1 MEGEENKLTTF
12 STWTVMLGCNIIFQQ
27 HTISISQ
34 SSRYGAERNS
44 STHSSRGQNPTNDNN
59 TLPRNLTVTGEG
71 IKHEEHIYADP
82 LELKDRESYLEP
94 IYKVP
99 RPVSLERDT
108 SDDAGYEVITPV
120 TRKPRNW
127 SKIHSHSERQ
137 RKLNEAPTNG
147 HYELMQHPSSLG
159 GGSGSN
165 PSLATSSLATGSFL
179 SGSPAPYLRP
189 VGVSDLDQMGYSQLT
204 GSVDTSTDGGTFTQR
219 RASEERGGGTFSH
232 RGVSEER
239 GGYANLPQ
247 VASDNGGRSTA
258 VVNHTQTAEYVV
270 MKSAS

>member
-1 MEGEENKLTTF
+1 M
-12 STWTVMLGCNIIFQQ
+12 
-27 HTISISQ
+27 
-34 SSRYGAERNS
+34 
-44 STHSSRGQNPTNDNN
+44 
-59 TLPRNLTVTGEG
+59 
-71 IKHEEHIYADP
+71 
-82 LELKDRESYLEP
+82 
-94 IYKVP
+94 
-99 RPVSLERDT
+99 
-108 SDDAGYEVITPV
+108 
-120 TRKPRNW
+120 TRKPRNR

-159 GGSGSN
+159 RGSGSN

-189 VGVSDLDQMGYSQLT
+189 VGVSDLDEMGYSQLT
-204 GSVDTSTDGGTFTQR
+204 GSSTDGGTFTQR
-219 RASEERGGGTFSH
+219 RVSEERGGGTFTQRGASEERGGGTFTH
-232 RGVSEER
+232 RGASEER

>member
-1 MEGEENKLTTF
+1 M
-12 STWTVMLGCNIIFQQ
+12 
-27 HTISISQ
+27 
-34 SSRYGAERNS
+34 
-44 STHSSRGQNPTNDNN
+44 
-59 TLPRNLTVTGEG
+59 
-71 IKHEEHIYADP
+71 
-82 LELKDRESYLEP
+82 
-94 IYKVP
+94 
-99 RPVSLERDT
+99 
-108 SDDAGYEVITPV
+108 
-120 TRKPRNW
+120 TRKPRNR

-159 GGSGSN
+159 RGSGSN
-165 PSLATSSLATGSFL
+165 PSLATSSLATGNFL

-204 GSVDTSTDGGTFTQR
+204 GSVDVSTDGGTFTQR
-219 RASEERGGGTFSH
+219 GASEERGGGTFTQ
-232 RGVSEER
+232 RGASEERGGGTFTQRGASEERGGGTFTQRGASEER

-258 VVNHTQTAEYVV
+258 VANHTQTEYVV